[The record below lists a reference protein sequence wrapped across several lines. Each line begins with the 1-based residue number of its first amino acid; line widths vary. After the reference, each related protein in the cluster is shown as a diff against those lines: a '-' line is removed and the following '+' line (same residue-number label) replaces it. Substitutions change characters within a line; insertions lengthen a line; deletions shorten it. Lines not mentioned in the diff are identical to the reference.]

1 MDRTQ
6 HTNVWLVKS
15 QSEFLIMTVGGQ
27 NKFSKYCIFY
37 LNIYI
42 FRYKVGNNNNN
53 DEHDDGNNIKQVTL
67 SPWTWTRAN
76 TTNNLANQP
85 KRREEERGKQG
96 EQEKNMYSQKWKKK
110 FTACHKSATSC
121 EPRCVYMYLN
131 EYGAG
136 AGPLKTTS
144 KSKNSIKFN
153 FGFGD
158 SQRIL
163 ILILEQKI
171 TPLCSKSIAKL
182 TQNNM
187 VRLVGVLV
195 WHLWSLHLYWS
206 HWTHIFENQL
216 GMALWCTLDVWPNR
230 AQHLFA
236 VIDSAECKN

>member
-1 MDRTQ
+1 MNVNARQ
-6 HTNVWLVKS
+6 HHKQPC
-15 QSEFLIMTVGGQ
+15 QSAKE
-27 NKFSKYCIFY
+27 
-37 LNIYI
+37 
-42 FRYKVGNNNNN
+42 
-53 DEHDDGNNIKQVTL
+53 
-67 SPWTWTRAN
+67 
-76 TTNNLANQP
+76 
-85 KRREEERGKQG
+85 KRRRERETGRARKKLCIL
-96 EQEKNMYSQKWKKK
+96 KNEKK

-206 HWTHIFENQL
+206 H
-216 GMALWCTLDVWPNR
+216 
-230 AQHLFA
+230 
-236 VIDSAECKN
+236 